1 MPELEIFHKTETGI
15 FDEASYDEEGMITD
29 FNSLL
34 IEIEVS
40 PTPTLRIHNIHPKSQ
55 ILGGPKSAMQTRSKV
70 QHKSGA
76 HALFSFIQK
85 QQRNNH
91 KDQQHCLFALFLSQ
105 GELNKISNLPH
116 GIKVIGTKWVY
127 RNKRDE
133 RGVVKCD
140 QMKRF
145 MFQILLALLI
155 PGHPKGRYIRWSML
169 CMDVSVPRAWNRRIS
184 ADEFMENHIF
194 VRRVQVQTEQG
205 RNLISQGQVTPKT
218 SHLNAVKRIFK
229 YLKAEYV
236 VAANYCGQ
244 VLWVQNQL
252 LDYGFNF
259 MNTKIHIDNESTIC
273 IVKNPVYH
281 SKTKHIEIRH
291 HFIRD
296 CYEKKLISVEKIHTD
311 LNVADLLTK
320 PFDGPRFN
328 YLVSIVLLP
337 ASTTSLVPKPS
348 NFSVQVTTFYY
359 FFRFMAQLKY
369 CDKHN
374 QVGFLRKPDE
384 SAGFAEIVDFLRG
397 SNLRYAL
404 STNPTIY
411 DSLVKQFWQT
421 ATANT
426 IADGTLELHATI
438 DTTEYTITEASIR
451 DKLHLADA
459 SGITMLPNNEI
470 FEGMGHMGY
479 PTDGSFTFWKS
490 FFTPQWRFLV
500 HHILHCISSKSGGWD
515 QFGSNIA
522 TALICLS
529 TGRVY
534 NFSKLIFDGMVANLK
549 SKTKFLMY
557 PRFLQLILEIQTE
570 NKHPYLA
577 VTLTK
582 KIFRNMKRG
591 FRGAPRPLLP
601 AMLLV
606 ATTNPNAG
614 QAHPDVAQS
623 QPSSSTIPVPSTS
636 LPPVQSPP
644 PITTPI
650 PASTPTP
657 IPETDPEPM
666 EHTFEE
672 PSPAHQHFSPP
683 QEHVQGQMTLDDL
696 LQVVPQ
702 LMTRVD
708 SLEKD
713 LKQTKLTM
721 GSAIVKLVKKVKK
734 LEGILK
740 RRNVVLSDSEEEE
753 SEAQGR
759 KSQDDPL
766 VSLVQGLVTPSKTT
780 VNTSGEEQ
788 VEDISPTTLEAAKT
802 LSRVASQKPKSIDK
816 GRRYKRRKETKGKKV
831 VTSLN
836 FQEEVSTG
844 AEGVNTGSIKVS
856 TVSGQVSIDSVNKSI
871 PSPDKGQRE
880 GKAHM
885 IIEEAPKKTKE
896 QVLQEEAS
904 LAEAIRLDTLEKD
917 KEAKQV
923 HLDSLLA
930 QRIEEEE
937 ELNEQQKKRRAQVQ
951 FEAQHYT
958 DEDWNLIR
966 VKIEANAE
974 LSKSVLGSE
983 LQGEDFAKKMVEL
996 NQGTWKLSQLKNLSF
1011 EEVKEEFDKL
1021 VKQVKSFT
1029 PINFE
1034 ATKDSLKWFGEE
1046 LQTKNSKRL
1055 KSDEAKDD
1063 ESTKK
1068 TGKRR
1073 KQIARKGLHSDK
1085 TDEDESEDSKDDD
1098 PISGTNIPINPIP
1111 VAIKPPSIATYKI
1124 IKQGEKG
1131 VYQIVREDGTDI
1143 VYINFG
1149 AMLKDIT
1156 RDDLTELYRIVM
1168 NGYGMNRPK
1177 DELERVLWEYLK
1189 NMFKEPLS
1197 TDPIWSSLGQQRIIS
1212 WRYYTTCI
1220 VHCLNLESSDIYM
1233 LTERKYPL
1241 TVEVCKAMLDKKLQ
1255 GGKPDEDC
1263 YKLLKWMEKQVGIR
1277 K

>member
-1 MPELEIFHKTETGI
+1 MSHSNAVMGSWGSAVKTSASYNWRNTRPNFHYNSGPTFIRTVNAKGNKDQLEDFEEQWGSVYTLRGKDEDVELIVVPSTVRNTEGKLIKKTSPLIQRKISILTDPQQEKKVPPTDTLEDNLKIQALAESWSKLPKTFRTEELKRFAEALQDDSFRFQALHRRRTVYSINLQQVIGFLVDQPHGMKVIVQSGSTETK
-15 FDEASYDEEGMITD
+15 EM
-29 FNSLL
+29 
-34 IEIEVS
+34 
-40 PTPTLRIHNIHPKSQ
+40 
-55 ILGGPKSAMQTRSKV
+55 
-70 QHKSGA
+70 
-76 HALFSFIQK
+76 
-85 QQRNNH
+85 
-91 KDQQHCLFALFLSQ
+91 
-105 GELNKISNLPH
+105 
-116 GIKVIGTKWVY
+116 
-127 RNKRDE
+127 
-133 RGVVKCD
+133 
-140 QMKRF
+140 
-145 MFQILLALLI
+145 
-155 PGHPKGRYIRWSML
+155 
-169 CMDVSVPRAWNRRIS
+169 
-184 ADEFMENHIF
+184 
-194 VRRVQVQTEQG
+194 
-205 RNLISQGQVTPKT
+205 
-218 SHLNAVKRIFK
+218 K
-229 YLKAEYV
+229 YLRD
-236 VAANYCGQ
+236 GQ
-244 VLWVQNQL
+244 N
-252 LDYGFNF
+252 
-259 MNTKIHIDNESTIC
+259 
-273 IVKNPVYH
+273 
-281 SKTKHIEIRH
+281 
-291 HFIRD
+291 
-296 CYEKKLISVEKIHTD
+296 
-311 LNVADLLTK
+311 
-320 PFDGPRFN
+320 
-328 YLVSIVLLP
+328 
-337 ASTTSLVPKPS
+337 
-348 NFSVQVTTFYY
+348 
-359 FFRFMAQLKY
+359 
-369 CDKHN
+369 
-374 QVGFLRKPDE
+374 
-384 SAGFAEIVDFLRG
+384 
-397 SNLRYAL
+397 
-404 STNPTIY
+404 
-411 DSLVKQFWQT
+411 
-421 ATANT
+421 
-426 IADGTLELHATI
+426 
-438 DTTEYTITEASIR
+438 
-451 DKLHLADA
+451 
-459 SGITMLPNNEI
+459 
-470 FEGMGHMGY
+470 MGY

-557 PRFLQLILEIQTE
+557 PRFLQLILDIQTE

-582 KIFRNMKRG
+582 KIFGNMKRG

-606 ATTNPNAG
+606 ATTNPSAG
-614 QAHPDVAQS
+614 QEHPDVAQS

-644 PITTPI
+644 PITAPI

-683 QEHVQGQMTLDDL
+683 QEHAQGQMTVDDL
-696 LQVVPQ
+696 LQLVPQ

-713 LKQTKLTM
+713 LKQTKLTL

-780 VNTSGEEQ
+780 VNASGEEQ

-831 VTSLN
+831 VTSLD

-844 AEGVNTGSIKVS
+844 YAEGVNTGSIKVS
-856 TVSGQVSIDSVNKSI
+856 TVSGKVSTVSEQVSTDSIKKSI

-880 GKAHM
+880 GKAPM

-896 QVLQEEAS
+896 QSLQEEAS
-904 LAEAIRLDTLEKD
+904 LAEAIRLDTLEKEE
-917 KEAKQV
+917 EAKQV

-930 QRIEEEE
+930 QRIAEEE
-937 ELNEQQKKRRAQVQ
+937 ELNEQQKQRRAQVQ

-958 DEDWNLIR
+958 DEDWDLIR
-966 VKIEANAE
+966 AKIEANAE
-974 LSKSVLGSE
+974 LSKSVLGSG

-996 NQGTWKLSQLKNLSF
+996 VNQRKKHFAEERARAKRNKPITQSQLRTYMMNYLKNQGTWKLSQLKNLSF

-1021 VKQVKSFT
+1021 VKQVESFA

-1034 ATKDSLKWFGEE
+1034 ATKDSLKRFGEE
-1046 LQTKNSKRL
+1046 LQTKTSKRL

-1085 TDEDESEDSKDDD
+1085 TDEDESEASKDAD
-1098 PISGTNIPINPIP
+1098 PISGTNIPINPVP

-1124 IKQGEKG
+1124 IKQGKEG

-1168 NGYGMNRPK
+1168 NRYGMNGPE
-1177 DELERVLWEYLK
+1177 DELEKVLWEYLK
-1189 NMFKEPLS
+1189 NMFEAPLS
-1197 TDPIWSSLGQQRIIS
+1197 TDPIWVSLGQQRIIS
-1212 WRYYTTCI
+1212 WRYYTTCR

-1241 TVEVCKAMLDKKLQ
+1241 TAEVCKAMLDKKLQ

-1263 YKLLKWMEKQVGIR
+1263 YKLLKMMEKQAGIR
-1277 K
+1277 KHKDWLVQEQTALGKDFSNPLMADNLPKIVWLSTHHICFNDSPLIGVNTLGRDENSLKLYDLIADMKGC